1 MSYSKDYRMS
11 AIEYK
16 KNKHTFKE
24 MKKVFKI
31 TPRTYYKWVKNLENN
46 ASFHPQKKLKKLCRR
61 HGIKL
66 LFLPA
71 YSPDFNKIENT

>member
-31 TPRTYYKWVKNLENN
+31 TARTYHKWVKNLENTGN
-46 ASFHPQKKLKKLCRR
+46 VVV
-61 HGIKL
+61 
-66 LFLPA
+66 
-71 YSPDFNKIENT
+71 KIRNNRNLR